1 MFRNTSD
8 HPADLSMVYDWR
20 IEMSGSHWKQKWK
33 QKWNKKWNKKE
44 GKIEIFTGLY
54 FVIVLMILLNI
65 QLQMRIF
72 MTTSTYMED
81 ALAASN
87 LASAVIDIQEYGMT
101 HVMKIKSPDN
111 AFLLYR
117 EALKQNLSLDENFES
132 EQKDLIYGQ
141 VEIMKYKIYNV
152 EKNDITIYSYGIEGE
167 DVQTIPNGLGSV
179 YTPDGVLVEST
190 SVYSQIRFPV
200 KGILGM
206 VIDARKDKTVDIV
219 SNRVNE
225 TGGT

>member
-1 MFRNTSD
+1 
-8 HPADLSMVYDWR
+8 
-20 IEMSGSHWKQKWK
+20 MSGSHWKQKWK